1 LAISLYLYY
10 SSGVVRYIGPAEFGE
25 GVWVGVELRT
35 PKGKNDGSVQERR
48 YFTCKPDHGLLVRP
62 NKITVRGISGA
73 KLLGDYFGSKEGTP
87 EDMRTD
93 GR

>member
-1 LAISLYLYY
+1 M
-10 SSGVVRYIGPAEFGE
+10 VRYIGPAEFGE

>member
-1 LAISLYLYY
+1 MLKSKVIHKIN
-10 SSGVVRYIGPAEFGE
+10 RNEQ
-25 GVWVGVELRT
+25 
-35 PKGKNDGSVQERR
+35 KMERR

-62 NKITVRGISGA
+62 NKITVRGINGA
-73 KLLGDYFGSKEGTP
+73 KLLGDYYGSKEGTP

>member
-10 SSGVVRYIGPAEFGE
+10 SSGVVRYIGPAEFGD